1 MEIKIYL
8 TNLAKY
14 NQGTLIGKW
23 LELPLT
29 DEELEIEIREVL
41 GNDEAYFITDFEA
54 PFKIDEYENLHKL
67 NEFSWQLD

>member
-1 MEIKIYL
+1 MEIRIYL

-29 DEELEIEIREVL
+29 DEELEIEIRSRGE
-41 GNDEAYFITDFEA
+41 
-54 PFKIDEYENLHKL
+54 LHQIKTCP
-67 NEFSWQLD
+67 S